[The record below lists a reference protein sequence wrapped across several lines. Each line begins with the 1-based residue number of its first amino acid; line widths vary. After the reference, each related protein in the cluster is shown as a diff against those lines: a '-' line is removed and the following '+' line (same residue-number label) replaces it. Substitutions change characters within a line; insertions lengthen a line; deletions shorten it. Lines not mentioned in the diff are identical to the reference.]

1 MKNFVECLEIDNFKV
16 NCILND
22 LFITEHMKS
31 TGKLWEDWLEKY
43 IKETYIENTNM
54 IDIGS
59 NIGTT
64 SLAMSKYIS
73 NNSFIY
79 AFEPVYYE
87 ILNMNVKQNNL
98 TNKIKVFPIGL
109 SNKSKKLKGGF
120 IDFLQK
126 TNYGF
131 TQIDKLE
138 KADEKTKFVINVET
152 LDSFKI
158 ENISFIKIDVEGSER
173 EVLEGSINTILKNA
187 PTILI
192 EIWCTSKN
200 AIKKYSVNSEIK
212 NQFDVFEFLFNLGY
226 ICFPISPSSDDFLFI
241 HYKKKSL
248 INNILNILAFEMR
261 KAFN

>member
-1 MKNFVECLEIDNFKV
+1 MKNFTECLEIDNFKV

-22 LFITEHMKS
+22 LCITEYMKF

-43 IKETYIENTNM
+43 IKESYIENTNM

-64 SLAMSKYIS
+64 SLTMSKYIS

-79 AFEPVYYE
+79 AFEPIYNE
-87 ILNMNVKQNNL
+87 ILEMNVEQNNL
-98 TNKIKVFPIGL
+98 TNKIKVFPCGL
-109 SNKSKKLKGGF
+109 SNKSTTLKGGF
-120 IDFLQK
+120 INFSEK
-126 TNYGF
+126 NNFGF
-131 TQIDKLE
+131 TRIDNLE
-138 KADEKTKFVINVET
+138 KANAKTEFLIDVET

-173 EVLEGSINTILKNA
+173 EVLEGSINTIIQNT

-192 EIWCTSKN
+192 EIWCTSQNSIKN
-200 AIKKYSVNSEIK
+200 HNCNNSEIK
-212 NQFDVFEFLFNLGY
+212 KQFDVFEFLFNCGY

-241 HYKKKSL
+241 HNRKKSL
-248 INNILNILAFEMR
+248 INKIINIID
-261 KAFN
+261 